1 MFSLLCKEGKSATQT
16 FHIYTECRQV
26 GTSEQ
31 SKIVTYLLL
40 YLVLS
45 VQGSFHRIKELLL
58 IDEAVRTLL

>member
-1 MFSLLCKEGKSATQT
+1 MQGGKSATQT
-16 FHIYTECRQV
+16 LQIYTECRQV

-45 VQGSFHRIKELLL
+45 VQGSFHRIKELIL
-58 IDEAVRTLL
+58 IYEAIRTLL